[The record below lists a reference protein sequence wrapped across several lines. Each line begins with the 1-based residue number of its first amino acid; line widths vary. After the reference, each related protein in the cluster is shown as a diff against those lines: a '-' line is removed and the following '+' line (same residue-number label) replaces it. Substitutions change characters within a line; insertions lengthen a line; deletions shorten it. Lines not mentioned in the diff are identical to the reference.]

1 MKERPIIFSGEMV
14 LAILAGRKTQT
25 RRVMKPQP
33 GMDKM
38 RWNGERWEMYMGYP
52 IGHDIPI
59 SPYGEPG
66 DRLWVREAFASFS
79 HRHVTDHDKKYPVH
93 LHSLHYP
100 DVIIVY
106 KSDDCNLPG
115 LVKWKPSIY
124 MHRYESRLT
133 LGIVN
138 VRVERLQEISVADAV
153 AEGVCYRQVVK
164 ENHRAFPHDYLKS
177 FSDLWNSI
185 NAKRGWPWE
194 SNPWVWCISFQ
205 RLDNAC

>member
-14 LAILAGRKTQT
+14 LAILAGRKIQT
-25 RRVMKPQP
+25 MRVMKPQP
-33 GMDKM
+33 EMDKM

-66 DRLWVREAFASFS
+66 DRLWVRETCAIGFTDSGELACDYFADGK
-79 HRHVTDHDKKYPVH
+79 RKYFERTI
-93 LHSLHYP
+93 YN
-100 DVIIVY
+100 DADRGWMTYINDG
-106 KSDDCNLPG
+106 KR
-115 LVKWKPSIY
+115 PSIF
-124 MHRYESRLT
+124 MPRWASRIT
-133 LGIVN
+133 LRIAS
-138 VRVERLQEISVADAV
+138 VRVERLQEISVADAI
-153 AEGVCYRQVVK
+153 AEGVYYRQVVK

-194 SNPWVWCISFQ
+194 SNPWVWMIEF
-205 RLDNAC
+205 RVL